1 MVCIAIKVLIT
12 APLSLVPRPSEGEGE
27 GRPGIHCMR
36 SSSDV
41 VNRSMKASEQRGHAF
56 SVIAST
62 KVGRS
67 SRIL

>member
-1 MVCIAIKVLIT
+1 MVCITVKVLIT

-41 VNRSMKASEQRGHAF
+41 NRSTKASEQRGHAF
-56 SVIAST
+56 SVITST

-67 SRIL
+67 SPIL